1 VATTIPGIEITNN
14 RDAPC
19 VWRPNR
25 EADAGY
31 TIDGHNLRAET
42 MRQFEMAALIEQVK
56 IDVA

>member
-14 RDAPC
+14 RDALC

-25 EADAGY
+25 EAHPRY
-31 TIDGHNLRAET
+31 TIDSHNLRAET
-42 MRQFEMAALIEQVK
+42 MRQFEMATLIEQVK